1 MSSRV
6 VIVLFASVT
15 LLAMGVYFLVNP
27 SYEKSLKAKY
37 YYEIGEYEQALV
49 LSKEAF
55 SIDQYNRMAATVI
68 AQSITSLKYVKY
80 IQMGQE
86 YIVEIDKIASHEY
99 ISDADKAKIRLM
111 CEVMLS
117 SYIKLAPSVVTDKK
131 LIEESAAYYKKFEN
145 LLEKVNRKI

>member
-1 MSSRV
+1 
-6 VIVLFASVT
+6 
-15 LLAMGVYFLVNP
+15 MGVYFLVNP